1 MAPRDRIKRLEN
13 QSGLFVVIPQPDGS
27 IRRFPKSAVADAY
40 IANLDRAVGRDVPEH
55 PLSIAARNSGNP
67 ELYLG
72 TLVES
77 EDVGEPPEDLSD

>member
-13 QSGLFVVIPQPDGS
+13 RSGLFIAIPQPDGS

-72 TLVES
+72 TLVGS
-77 EDVGEPPEDLSD
+77 EEVGEPPEDLSD